1 VAVGNT
7 PAYCDTESI
16 TATITLTVQTQDK
29 VKKLCRK
36 ENFVEHSEQ
45 DLYLISREKPF
56 LLSVK
61 NNVGYQFV
69 TLMNSVLDL
78 IGGGLAPSS
87 QSIRSF
93 LRTHWSVKNGFRLS
107 VIRVSK

>member
-1 VAVGNT
+1 VGNT
-7 PAYCDTESI
+7 PAYCDKEST
-16 TATITLTVQTQDK
+16 TATISLTVQTQDK

-87 QSIRSF
+87 QSF
-93 LRTHWSVKNGFRLS
+93 LRTHWPVKSARKMDSVKS
-107 VIRVSK
+107 